1 MQKLFIVSLNDR
13 VRAIKPGIISM
24 LSTIKLSSKGNLFA
38 DLKLITNYVLP
49 KLNTLAAIEQQLSE
63 LNQNYDK
70 VRSEKQALD
79 VELRTKIGEITG
91 LTNQINE
98 KLREISNVRTELANK
113 NTELDSLKLDLR
125 QVTNELNVV
134 KAEKEKLLDDR
145 IKLISKINEQIA
157 KFNNL
162 NIHEITDMSEIPK
175 LLLDIVKHLKETN
188 ESDEKL
194 FALINMICTNFF
206 SNFMNLNLNHEIKSL
221 DDIDQMLQ
229 QINDELLVK
238 INAIEHVLTKYS
250 DLFSN
255 NLLFEERL
263 SKLDEFLENYNLL
276 MNFKNDVQALLY

>member
-38 DLKLITNYVLP
+38 DLKLITDYVLP
-49 KLNTLAAIEQQLSE
+49 KLNTLAAIEQQLNE

-79 VELRTKIGEITG
+79 DELKAKIGEITG
-91 LTNQINE
+91 LTDQINE
-98 KLREISNVRTELANK
+98 RLREINKVRNELVNK
-113 NTELDSLKLDLR
+113 NTELDNLKLDLR
-125 QVTNELNVV
+125 QVTNELNIV

-175 LLLDIVKHLKETN
+175 LLLDVVKHLRETN

-194 FALINMICTNFF
+194 FTLINMICNNFF

-221 DDIDQMLQ
+221 NDIDQMLQ

-276 MNFKNDVQALLY
+276 INFKSDVQALLY

>member
-1 MQKLFIVSLNDR
+1 MQKLFILSLNDR
-13 VRAIKPGIISM
+13 VRTIKPGIMSM

-38 DLKLITNYVLP
+38 DLKLITDYVLP

-70 VRSEKQALD
+70 VRSEKQVLD
-79 VELRTKIGEITG
+79 DELKAKIGEITG
-91 LTNQINE
+91 LTDQINE
-98 KLREISNVRTELANK
+98 KLREINKVKAELVNK
-113 NTELDSLKLDLR
+113 NTELDNLKLDLE
-125 QVTNELNVV
+125 QVTSELTII
-134 KAEKEKLLDDR
+134 KIEKEKLLDDR
-145 IKLISKINEQIA
+145 NKLISKINEQIA
-157 KFNNL
+157 RFNNL
-162 NIHEITDMSEIPK
+162 NIHEITDISEIPK

-194 FALINMICTNFF
+194 FTLINIICNDFFANFT
-206 SNFMNLNLNHEIKSL
+206 NLNLNHEIKSL
-221 DDIDQMLQ
+221 DDLDQMLK

-263 SKLDEFLENYNLL
+263 SKLDEFLEDYNLL
-276 MNFKNDVQALLY
+276 INFKNDVQALL